1 MKKKR
6 KLKQPYPNALN
17 NDWIV
22 SVVLMILYF
31 VMPFL
36 VNVKSLAIYESL
48 FTSVNNND
56 QGLLVITSFKL
67 VLMNSL
73 RVLPVY
79 MASFTLIEWLKKE
92 HGHLDF
98 QMMIVALALV
108 PIMYKGIEL
117 SINIRYDFGFTS
129 VIAMIALSVIAR
141 IDLSRINVF
150 KKSIFVILFLIGL
163 QWMDIIPILSAYGF
177 GRGEVS
183 YDIKSAIKFM
193 GANDVV
199 TFSALIFIVL
209 FVLNASMIFKF
220 LLDQNSVIKSMEE
233 KNSMKIQMKELELQT
248 LRSRSYEEMQ
258 FLVHDLKSPLT
269 SIQALVSIT
278 EMISQDK
285 KVQSYMYN
293 ISNSVDQLNGMISE
307 ILHENNRN
315 KTKID
320 ELFSSILSQ
329 MSPSS
334 DSQSII
340 FNNDCKDGFITINK
354 IRFSRMIIN
363 LLTNSISAF
372 DKENSFIR
380 INVYLNGDYFVIEIT
395 DNGKGISNEDLIKIT
410 ERGFSTKG
418 STGIGLKYVETVITN
433 HGGIFNIESTVGIGT
448 RVSIEFEKGVIEY
461 DQDID
466 Y

>member
-1 MKKKR
+1 MKSNV
-6 KLKQPYPNALN
+6 KLNQNYQNILN

-22 SVVLMILYF
+22 SVFLMVLYF
-31 VMPFL
+31 VMPLL
-36 VNVKSLAIYESL
+36 VNVNSLGIYESL
-48 FTSVNNND
+48 FTSINNND

-79 MASFTLIEWLKKE
+79 MASFTLIEWMKKE
-92 HGHLDF
+92 HEHLDF
-98 QMMIVALALV
+98 KMTVLALAIV

-117 SINIRYDFGFTS
+117 SMNIHYDFGFTS
-129 VIAMIALSVIAR
+129 VISMLVLSIIGR
-141 IDLSRINVF
+141 IDLSRINIL

-163 QWMDIIPILSAYGF
+163 QWVDIIPGLSAYGF

-183 YDIKSAIKFM
+183 YDVKSAIEFM
-193 GANDVV
+193 GAGDVV
-199 TFSALIFIVL
+199 TFSAFIF
-209 FVLNASMIFKF
+209 FVFFILNASMILKF
-220 LLDQNSVIKSMEE
+220 LLDQNGVIKSMEE
-233 KNSMKIQMKELELQT
+233 KNSMRIQMKELELQT

-258 FLVHDLKSPLT
+258 YLVHDLKSPLT

-278 EMISQDK
+278 EMISEDM
-285 KVQSYMYN
+285 KVQDYMHN

-315 KTKID
+315 RTKVE

-340 FNNDCKDGFITINK
+340 FNNDCKDGIITINK

-380 INVYLNGDYFVIEIT
+380 INVYLKEDNFIIEIT

-433 HGGIFNIESTVGIGT
+433 HGGVFNIDSTVGVGT
-448 RVSIEFEKGVIEY
+448 TVSIVFEKGVIEY